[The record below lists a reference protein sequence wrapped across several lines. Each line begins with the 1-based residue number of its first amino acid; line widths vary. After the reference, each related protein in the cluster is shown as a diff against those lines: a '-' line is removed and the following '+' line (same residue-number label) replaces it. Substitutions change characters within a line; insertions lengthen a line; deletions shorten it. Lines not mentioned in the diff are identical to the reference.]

1 MLMDTWI
8 ETVCGKG
15 SHAQIVK
22 SPHFHFSL
30 HFLPYCPGG
39 NGPKLLPRH
48 YTYIMYQFI
57 GLFCTFVFYRKSEH
71 SEDDRNKIPKDEVEP
86 GVKFISGEIKQDID
100 SMAVQI
106 FTDLPEDNPFQLAD
120 SAQDDVLVHQQTEPV
135 YQQLTIEDPQND
147 VAQSL
152 EGVCF

>member
-1 MLMDTWI
+1 MDAWI
-8 ETVCGKG
+8 KTVCGKG
-15 SHAQIVK
+15 SQYIPQIGK
-22 SPHFHFSL
+22 SPHFTFHFTFYHIVLRVMS
-30 HFLPYCPGG
+30 
-39 NGPKLLPRH
+39 KLLPFH
-48 YTYIMYQFI
+48 ATYIMHQI
-57 GLFCTFVFYRKSEH
+57 ISLFCTFVFYRKSEH
-71 SEDDRNKIPKDEVEP
+71 NGEDGNKIPKDEVEP

-135 YQQLTIEDPQND
+135 YQQLTIEDPRND
-147 VAQSL
+147 VSQSL